1 MGRRLLY
8 FPILRTRSARKK
20 LVSWSVIVLL
30 GLVALQGCDDAS
42 SRGAELGAASP
53 ADPTRDEPVAAAAPS
68 SKQPSAV
75 RNDLARRAAEE
86 LEALEKEAGIERGH
100 DPQAPGGDLARDI
113 AAFTTLE
120 ACVRAHRI
128 TDPVLGDAIDT
139 LGYDTLVGDA
149 CRILAALKAKDG
161 KLCSPI
167 AASPLRHR
175 CETQVAVLAGE
186 PALCPVA
193 GGGGG
198 VQAREPVCL
207 ARASRDE
214 RLCAAALPADRA
226 ACKAL
231 VRGSSSDCGTDETC
245 VRQVE
250 RYRPLL
256 EKPASRAPFPARL
269 HVVIASDP
277 GKAEKYDG
285 AFDLDETAAAGAVAR
300 PMGDKV
306 RLTIGTPKNALWP
319 SWDSPRSSP
328 LVFLSLSL
336 PSKMPTSGDKAG
348 AAPEWTLG
356 PGDLAFDLLVPQ
368 VALLSGSLTSE
379 RHVVFDNVSVAQGSP
394 IRLTLTTKVSD
405 ATRTFRVRFE
415 LETFVRD
422 GIDPRPAA
430 RKVP

>member
-1 MGRRLLY
+1 
-8 FPILRTRSARKK
+8 
-20 LVSWSVIVLL
+20 V
-30 GLVALQGCDDAS
+30 LQGCDDAS
-42 SRGAELGAASP
+42 SRGAELAAPSP
-53 ADPTRDEPVAAAAPS
+53 ADPTGAQPVAATPS
-68 SKQPSAV
+68 SKQPFAA
-75 RNDLARRAAEE
+75 RNDLARRVAEE
-86 LEALEKEAGIERGH
+86 LQALEKEAGIERGH

-113 AAFTTLE
+113 AAFTTLD
-120 ACVRAHRI
+120 ACVHAHRI

-149 CRILAALKAKDG
+149 CRILAALKSKDG

-186 PALCPVA
+186 PALCPAA
-193 GGGGG
+193 GGGGS
-198 VQAREPVCL
+198 VQARDPVCL

-214 RLCAAALPADRA
+214 RLCAAALPSDRA

-231 VRGSSSDCGTDETC
+231 VRGSSGDCGTDETC

-256 EKPASRAPFPARL
+256 EKPASHAPFPARL

-285 AFDLDETAAAGAVAR
+285 AFDLDEIAAAGAVAR
-300 PMGDKV
+300 PIGDTV

-328 LVFLSLSL
+328 LVFLALSL
-336 PSKMPTSGDKAG
+336 PSKMPTSGDKG
-348 AAPEWTLG
+348 AAATPEGTLG
-356 PGDLAFDLLVPQ
+356 AADLAFDLLIPQ
-368 VALLSGSLTSE
+368 VALLSGSLSSE
-379 RHVVFDNVSVAQGSP
+379 RHVVFENVSAARGSP

-422 GIDPRPAA
+422 GIEPRPAT